1 MDTNDL
7 RTYSSP
13 DALLAAL
20 GDHGDELRH
29 AGTEHHPAARES
41 VRTMSHR
48 GHEIVVRT
56 SYSITVDGRPFEV
69 QPSVNNAGLVHYH
82 GLPTRNFPSVM
93 DLVTTAIDTFPDD
106 FAGDDTSPAPDE
118 GPHHGGETQP

>member
-1 MDTNDL
+1 M
-7 RTYSSP
+7 R
-13 DALLAAL
+13 
-20 GDHGDELRH
+20 
-29 AGTEHHPAARES
+29 
-41 VRTMSHR
+41 HR
-48 GHEIVVRT
+48 GHEIEVRT

-106 FAGDDTSPAPDE
+106 FADDTSPAPHD
-118 GPHHGGETQP
+118 GPHHGVETQP

>member
-1 MDTNDL
+1 MDTDEL
-7 RTYSSP
+7 RAYTSP

-20 GDHGDELRH
+20 REHGDELGH

-41 VRTMSHR
+41 VRTLTHR

-56 SYSITVDGRPFEV
+56 SYSITVDGRPFDV

-93 DLVTTAIDTFPDD
+93 DLVTSAIDTFPDD
-106 FAGDDTSPAPDE
+106 FSGDGTAPTPPD
-118 GPHHGGETQP
+118 GPHHGVETQP

>member
-1 MDTNDL
+1 MDTDEL
-7 RTYSSP
+7 RAYTSP

-20 GDHGDELRH
+20 REHGDELGH

-41 VRTMSHR
+41 VRTLTHR

-56 SYSITVDGRPFEV
+56 SYSITVDGRPFDV

-93 DLVTTAIDTFPDD
+93 ELVTSAIDTFPDD
-106 FAGDDTSPAPDE
+106 FSGDGTAPTPPD
-118 GPHHGGETQP
+118 GPHHGVETQP